1 MKALQEGGAIRK
13 SRPKDRTLGLWSYDR
28 SRIDTPLPFITFI

>member
-13 SRPKDRTLGLWSYDR
+13 GHPKDRTLGLWSYDR
-28 SRIDTPLPFITFI
+28 SRIDIPFIFTTFT